1 MHGRPQPAPERL
13 SRVLAARLA
22 AMAACRQ
29 LPTDRACQGGH
40 KASCISWHV
49 RGRGSGAAEGT
60 RWHAKRLLGMGW
72 PQGAE
77 TVGQLG
83 AGRVRTGVGELIC

>member
-13 SRVLAARLA
+13 SRLLAARLA

-29 LPTDRACQGGH
+29 LPRGSPSVMHQLARAGTRIWSGRG
-40 KASCISWHV
+40 ARWHV
-49 RGRGSGAAEGT
+49 E
-60 RWHAKRLLGMGW
+60 RLSGMGW

-83 AGRVRTGVGELIC
+83 AGRVRTYVGEVAG